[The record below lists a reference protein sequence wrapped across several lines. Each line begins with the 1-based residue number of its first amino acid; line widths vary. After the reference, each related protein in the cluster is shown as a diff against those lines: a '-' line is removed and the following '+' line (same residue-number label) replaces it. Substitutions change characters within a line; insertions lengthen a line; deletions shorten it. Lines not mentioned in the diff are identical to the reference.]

1 MKKKCIFRGVSN
13 IDYELIPNALR
24 KNNDDGKYILCDY
37 INSNISI
44 DYHSANFKDIEYN
57 DNEKLT
63 LELQYKR
70 EFFVLFRFLDL
81 ADKSGLKIPASRK
94 VRKLLHSHINHF
106 PEYWPK
112 SEFYEVISLAQH
124 YGLPTYAL
132 DWSYDYKVALYFAVR
147 NILKKR
153 QEKVCIMG
161 F

>member
-1 MKKKCIFRGVSN
+1 MDTIQRGGNFHRFEKEMYFRGVSN

-24 KNNDDGKYILCDY
+24 KNNDDGKYVLCDY

-44 DYHSANFKDIEYN
+44 DYHSTNFKDIEYN

-94 VRKLLHSHINHF
+94 VRKLLHPILI
-106 PEYWPK
+106 
-112 SEFYEVISLAQH
+112 ISQSIGLNQNFMKPYLQH
-124 YGLPTYAL
+124 NIM
-132 DWSYDYKVALYFAVR
+132 DYLHVL
-147 NILKKR
+147 
-153 QEKVCIMG
+153 
-161 F
+161 